1 MTAPRTSS
9 GHAVVLGASLAGV
22 LAAAVLARRYAAVT
36 VVDRDELPPEPQPR
50 TGLPQ
55 ARHVHQLWS
64 SGGRAIDQILPG
76 MTAQLFAAGAKCIGI
91 PRQHVSLT
99 AFGWQHRF
107 PESQHMIS
115 CGRPLLDFLVR
126 QRVLADERI
135 TLRAGVQAVG
145 VTGDARRV
153 TGALL
158 RSVADGSTS
167 ELPADLVVDTTGRAS
182 AMRRWLAELGAGE
195 VTEDVVDSGIT
206 YATRTFRVPD
216 WAGDDF
222 PGVSIHADHRDGQ
235 PGRNGQL
242 LPIDGNR
249 WIVTLSGTR
258 GGEPPAGDD
267 EFVQFAGSLRHPI
280 IAELVAA
287 AEPLTS
293 VQRSRSTANRR
304 LYYEL
309 VPDWPAGLV
318 LLGDAVA
325 AFNPVYGHG
334 MVAAARSAGVLES
347 ELRLGGAPAEFA
359 RRVMRG
365 VAAVVD
371 EPWAL
376 ATSQDIC
383 FPNCR
388 TVSRDPRLTR
398 FAGMRQNF
406 ADLVGATATRQPVV
420 SAAVVEVTTL
430 SSSAD
435 CLGSPDVVVA
445 LRDGPTHPVLDGPPF
460 TPEER
465 ARLRR
470 SGRAKLAAVTG

>member
-1 MTAPRTSS
+1 MTGSRTG

-22 LAAAVLARRYAAVT
+22 LAAAVLARHYGAVT
-36 VVDRDELPPEPQPR
+36 VVDRDDLPPEPRPR

-64 SGGRAIDQILPG
+64 SGGRAIDRILPG
-76 MTAQLFAAGAKCIGI
+76 MTAELFAAGARRIGI

-107 PESQHMIS
+107 PESQYMIS
-115 CGRPLLDFLVR
+115 CGRPLLDHLVR
-126 QRVLADERI
+126 RRALAGERV
-135 TLRAGVQAVG
+135 TLRGGTQAVG

-153 TGALL
+153 TGVRL

-182 AMRRWLAELGAGE
+182 VMRRWLAGLGAGE
-195 VTEDVVDSGIT
+195 TPEDVVDSGIT
-206 YATRTFRVPD
+206 YATRTFRMPD

-242 LPIDGNR
+242 LPIDGGR

-267 EFVQFAGSLRHPI
+267 DFLRFAGTLRDPI

-304 LYYEL
+304 LYYEAL
-309 VPDWPAGLV
+309 PQWPDGLV
-318 LLGDAVA
+318 VLGDAVA

-334 MVAAARSAGVLES
+334 MVAAARGAGVLEA
-347 ELRLGGAPAEFA
+347 ELRRGGEPGEFA

-371 EPWAL
+371 EPWTL

-383 FPNCR
+383 FPDCR
-388 TVSRDPRLTR
+388 TVSRDPRLNRHAGTR
-398 FAGMRQNF
+398 QRF

-430 SSSAD
+430 SSSSE
-435 CLGSPDVVVA
+435 CLGAPEVVA
-445 LRDGPTHPVLDGPPF
+445 ALRSGPTHPELREPPF

-470 SGRAKLAAVTG
+470 SGRGRPLAATT